1 MTQLAPDRL
10 VMYRSS
16 AGSGKT
22 FTLVQQYLR
31 LVLPRPFL
39 YRHILAVTFTNKATE
54 EMKQR
59 ILGKLFDLSQATPA
73 SIRSIQEYAGIR
85 EELAQSRPDP
95 DSWVPHQARFLL
107 GRILGDYGHFSVSTI
122 ESFFQRILRAF
133 AKELE
138 VPMGY
143 EIEMNQELVL
153 DRLIESLALD
163 IHPNTPLLEL
173 LEEILHQNLQEEK
186 GWDVLRELR
195 HLGRQ
200 VFQEVFVDLVKGEL
214 SKIEDPLALARA
226 LSQKAWGRKKAFE
239 QEMKTLAKACLEMI
253 ERNSLAVSD
262 FSYGDGGVA
271 GYYGKILAGKWEPGT
286 RVRKGAEE
294 PSSWAAKKSPMASRI
309 EQALADGLLS
319 VHQDLLDFFDKQWTG
334 YNTDVAI
341 ADTAASFGLLGYLE
355 RLLEAYR
362 KEHRVLLISDSN
374 RLLTQVI
381 READPPFVY
390 EKAGHYYQHFLL
402 DEFQD
407 TSDLQWAN
415 FWPLIEESLGYG
427 YRNLIV
433 GDVKQAIYRWR
444 NGNPQLM
451 IRIEEE
457 ERTWVERKSLQD
469 NWRTAPEIVDYN
481 NSLFAMAA
489 RRLVQDFEQ
498 ADLSADNTA
507 LNRFL
512 GRAYE
517 DVSQQARRSAVPGWV
532 CLQTTI
538 VEGLSKTV
546 FREEAK
552 NHTLAWV
559 AECYAAGYRFQDMAI
574 LVRKGKEGAELAQHL
589 LKEGLLLPSGEKIAI
604 QVSSPDSLRLEAH
617 PQVRWLLINL
627 RLCLFPD
634 DPLFQAQFQ
643 TLDTDLTEQAAE
655 WNLRFV
661 PQGASRNELRLH
673 AIRSLPLYE
682 AVVQLVRQLPGQGGS
697 ENAYVLG
704 FLEAVWEY
712 SAKVD
717 TSIQGFLVWWEE
729 NGRKKSVKGAES
741 QDAIRI
747 MTIHQSKGLEFPVVM
762 LPMVDWDLP
771 PDFRKKEIMWVSTEG
786 TAYETDFPV
795 LPVHNTK
802 GLEASAFK
810 EAFDRE
816 RILSHLDNLNLLYVA
831 MTRPE
836 HRLYLH
842 VPEPARVAAVEA
854 SWKTAG
860 DLVRSLSTGETG
872 LLQQDGDRYVKGEV
886 MTAPVRKKESH
897 SARISVDMSHFRPP
911 ADNREPRY
919 YLRSQG
925 PIREEVSEK
934 IAVGLALH
942 EALSR
947 ILTPADIPEAV
958 EAVARKGMVNDME
971 ASNLQEILSQL
982 LARDPVASW
991 FSGEWEV
998 KAEASILS
1006 PDGEERRPDRVLVKG
1021 RDCVVIDFKTG
1032 TQREAHQRQVADY
1045 MQLLAKMGYS
1055 SVEGWLLYTGP
1066 GLLVPVSGAI

>member
-1 MTQLAPDRL
+1 MTQLSPDRL

-73 SIRSIQEYAGIR
+73 SIRSIQEYEGIR
-85 EELAQSRPDP
+85 DELALAKPDP

-138 VPMGY
+138 VPIGY

-153 DRLIESLALD
+153 DRLIESLALE

-186 GWDVLRELR
+186 GWDVLKELR
-195 HLGRQ
+195 HLGKE
-200 VFQEVFVDLVKGEL
+200 VFQEVFVDLVKGKL
-214 SKIEDPLALARA
+214 SQIEDPLALARA
-226 LSQKAWGRKKAFE
+226 LSRKAWGRKKAFE
-239 QEMKTLAKACLEMI
+239 QELKARAKSCLAII
-253 ERNSLAVSD
+253 EKFDLVVGD
-262 FSYGDGGVA
+262 FSYGQSGVA
-271 GYYGKILAGKWEPGT
+271 GYYENILAGKWEPGN
-286 RVRKGAEE
+286 RARRGAEE
-294 PSSWAAKKSPMASRI
+294 PDFWAAKKAPMASRI
-309 EQALADGLLS
+309 QQALAGGLLQE
-319 VHQDLLDFFDKQWTG
+319 HQDLIDFFDLNWTA
-334 YNTDVAI
+334 YNTDLAI
-341 ADTAASFGLLGYLE
+341 ADTAATFGLVGFLE

-407 TSDLQWAN
+407 TSDLQWSN

-451 IRIEEE
+451 IRIEEQ

-481 NSLFAMAA
+481 NALFGQAA
-489 RRLVQDFEQ
+489 RRLVEDFDQE
-498 ADLSADNTA
+498 DLSAGNAA
-507 LNRFL
+507 LNHFL

-517 DVSQQARRSAVPGWV
+517 DVSQNPRRSTVPGLV

-538 VEGLSKTV
+538 VEGRSKAA

-552 NHTLAWV
+552 NFTLAWV
-559 AECYAAGYRFQDMAI
+559 GECYTAGYRFQDMAI

-589 LKEGLLLPSGEKIAI
+589 LKEGLVLPSGEKIAI
-604 QVSSPDSLRLEAH
+604 QVSSTDSLRLEAH
-617 PQVRWLLINL
+617 PQVRWLLGSL

-634 DPLFQAQFQ
+634 DPLLQAVFQD
-643 TLDTDLTEQAAE
+643 LDAELTRQAPE
-655 WNLRFV
+655 WNSRFV
-661 PQGASRNELRLH
+661 PQGSSRYAARLQ

-682 AVVQLVRQLPGQGGS
+682 AVVQLVRELPGQEGS

-717 TSIQGFLVWWEE
+717 TSIQGFLLWWEE

-771 PDFRKKEIMWVSTEG
+771 PDFNKKGIMWVSTKG
-786 TAYETDFPV
+786 TAYEADFPV

-802 GLEASAFK
+802 DLEASAFK

-842 VPEPARVAAVEA
+842 VPEPAKAAVEA
-854 SWKTAG
+854 TWKTAG
-860 DLVRSLSTGETG
+860 DLVRSLSVGEAG
-872 LLQQDGDRYVKGEV
+872 LLRLDGDRYLKGEALP
-886 MTAPVRKKESH
+886 APERKKGTNSP
-897 SARISVDMSHFRPP
+897 RTSVDMSRFRPP
-911 ADNREPRY
+911 ADNKEPRH

-925 PIREEVSEK
+925 PIREELTEK
-934 IAVGLALH
+934 IAFGLALH

-947 ILTPADIPEAV
+947 ILTPADIPAAV
-958 EAVARKGMVNDME
+958 AAVARKGMVNE
-971 ASNLQEILSQL
+971 AEATELTATLEKL
-982 LARDPVASW
+982 LTTDPVTGW
-991 FSGEWEV
+991 FAEGWEV
-998 KAEASILS
+998 KNEVSILS
-1006 PDGEERRPDRVLVKG
+1006 PDGEERRPDRVLIREG
-1021 RDCVVIDFKTG
+1021 RCVVIDFKTG
-1032 TQREAHQRQVADY
+1032 AERPAHKRQVADY
-1045 MQLLAKMGYS
+1045 MNLLQKMGYPV
-1055 SVEGWLLYTGP
+1055 VEGWLLYTGQ
-1066 GLLVPVSGAI
+1066 GLVVPVSGAN